1 MCYAYDTEVIALNY
15 HEEVQDL
22 FDSDPTYVFAHCVAA
37 DAGMGGGIAWTFRHR
52 YPEMP
57 AAVLAAQPVVGDAV
71 RYVSDDGRV
80 IYNLISKG
88 SSAQLPDRS
97 DFEDSLRALKR
108 ALLAHGEKRLAIP
121 RIGAGIDRLNWSDSA
136 GFIQELFADTDI
148 EIMVCVLH

>member
-1 MCYAYDTEVIALNY
+1 MNY

-22 FDSDPTYVFAHCVAA
+22 FDSDPAYVFAHCVAA
-37 DAGMGGGIAWTFRHR
+37 DAGMGGDIAWTFRHR

-57 AAVLAAQPVVGDAV
+57 AAVLAAQPVVGDAI

>member
-1 MCYAYDTEVIALNY
+1 
-15 HEEVQDL
+15 
-22 FDSDPTYVFAHCVAA
+22 
-37 DAGMGGGIAWTFRHR
+37 
-52 YPEMP
+52 MP
-57 AAVLAAQPVVGDAV
+57 AAVLAAQPVVGDAI

-148 EIMVCVLH
+148 EIMVCVLQ